1 MFFRYRSAAN
11 RVGTASFGRLEPGR
25 MLSEVRAAA
34 TISTHLSCLADIASS
49 RQARMTQSRKGVC
62 EDRGLIGTQEFHRK
76 IRGSRAVVCVCALLV
91 YLALTCGGC
100 QSPLPPLPY
109 PPGPHTAVRL
119 SPGDVIKVSYAD
131 ETVPDQT
138 QKIRRDGK
146 VSLPLI
152 GEVTAAGKR
161 VIDFQNQLINRY
173 ESHLDNAE
181 VLVTLENGT
190 ANVIVSG
197 FANKPGTYP
206 FDRPTTVYQA
216 VMEAGGVS
224 DYGSPSNV
232 HLTRIINGEQRTETV
247 NLRPAIRGTPIK
259 PKYVQDGD
267 VIYISRS
274 LF

>member
-1 MFFRYRSAAN
+1 
-11 RVGTASFGRLEPGR
+11 
-25 MLSEVRAAA
+25 
-34 TISTHLSCLADIASS
+34 
-49 RQARMTQSRKGVC
+49 MTQNRKNT
-62 EDRGLIGTQEFHRK
+62 EDDQQLAGTDTVYR
-76 IRGSRAVVCVCALLV
+76 RRALSPSFCLFAFLV
-91 YLALTCGGC
+91 FAALALGGC
-100 QSPLPPLPY
+100 QSPLPPLPN

-119 SPGDVIKVSYAD
+119 SPGDVIKASYAD
-131 ETVPDQT
+131 ETIPDQT

-161 VIDFQNQLINRY
+161 VIDFQHELVRRY
-173 ESHLDNAE
+173 EGELENNE

-190 ANVIVSG
+190 ATVTVSG
-197 FANKPGTYP
+197 FANKAGVYP

-216 VMEAGGVS
+216 VMQAGGVS
-224 DYGSPSNV
+224 DYGSPSNIR
-232 HLTRIINGEQRTETV
+232 LTRIINGEQRAETI
-247 NLRPAIRGTPIK
+247 NLRPTIRGHPTK